1 MAEIDKIVEKTIED
15 FCFEFLARPYLCY
28 TEHGLHALFYASLVG
43 NIPEKERTVRVGDKD
58 IHVVQKEYPMV
69 DKQGRSKRAH
79 WDIAVLDDVQTSDRL
94 RWYDTLRLN
103 SAIEF
108 GLNESI
114 DHLRRDVQRLSH
126 ENSGMKRGYI
136 IHLHRFSRSVTR
148 RDWIREHARA
158 ASRASI
164 DSILRN
170 EGRNVTAYFVGV
182 DSVTGTR
189 DGPWRL
195 DGRSEPRLLS
205 EHQ

>member
-1 MAEIDKIVEKTIED
+1 LIEINRIVEKTIEG

-43 NIPEKERTVRVGDKD
+43 NIPEKKRLVRVGDKD

-79 WDIAVLDDVQTSDRL
+79 WDIAVLDDVQTSNRQ
-94 RWYDTLRLN
+94 RWYDTLGLN

-126 ENSGMKRGYI
+126 EESGMKRGYI
-136 IHLHRFSRSVTR
+136 VHLHRFSRFVTR
-148 RDWIREHARA
+148 RDWIRKHARA
-158 ASRASI
+158 ATTASI
-164 DSILRN
+164 DSILRK
-170 EGRNVTAYFVGV
+170 EGRNVTAYFVVV
-182 DSVTGTR
+182 DGVTGMR
-189 DGPWRL
+189 GGPWRL
-195 DGRSEPRLLS
+195 DGRSEPLLLF
-205 EHQ
+205 EHE

>member
-15 FCFEFLARPYLCY
+15 FCFEFMARPFLCY

-43 NIPEKERTVRVGDKD
+43 NIPKKERQVRVGGKD

-69 DKQGRSKRAH
+69 DKQGGSKRAH
-79 WDIAVLDDVQTSDRL
+79 WDIAVLDDVQTPDRQ
-94 RWYDTLRLN
+94 RWYDTLTLN

-182 DSVTGTR
+182 DSVTGKR

-195 DGRSEPRLLS
+195 DGRSEPLLLS
-205 EHQ
+205 QRQ